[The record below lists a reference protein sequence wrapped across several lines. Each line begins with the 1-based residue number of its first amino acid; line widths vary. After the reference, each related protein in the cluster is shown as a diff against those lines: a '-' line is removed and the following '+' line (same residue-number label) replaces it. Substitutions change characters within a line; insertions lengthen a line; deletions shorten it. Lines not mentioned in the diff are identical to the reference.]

1 MSAHQFRFNSQMFN
15 SRRFHGAFVP
25 RKPRHPLLRVALGLL
40 GLAVVLTLVFFSV
53 FVGLAML
60 AIGVLVRL
68 WKVRGKPIAQHRD
81 RIVDGEFHVLGKTV
95 LPRA

>member
-1 MSAHQFRFNSQMFN
+1 
-15 SRRFHGAFVP
+15 
-25 RKPRHPLLRVALGLL
+25 
-40 GLAVVLTLVFFSV
+40 
-53 FVGLAML
+53 
-60 AIGVLVRL
+60 VLVRL

>member
-1 MSAHQFRFNSQMFN
+1 MSAHQFRFNSQFFN

-53 FVGLAML
+53 FVGLTML
-60 AIGVLVRL
+60 TIGVLVRL
-68 WKVRGKPIAQHRD
+68 WKMRGKPIAQQRE
-81 RIVDGEFHVLGKTV
+81 RIVDGEFHVLGKTI